1 MLLLVGSVA
10 ERKANM
16 KKAGG
21 VKSRVKKG
29 EIKTV
34 QEDEEDEVD
43 YVNIDSRENED
54 TEYSRDIRSKYSKT
68 KEEEAVVESLTPR
81 QSKTLSEASKYV

>member
-16 KKAGG
+16 KKA

-29 EIKTV
+29 ENKTV
-34 QEDEEDEVD
+34 QGDEEDEI
-43 YVNIDSRENED
+43 YVKIDSSEGED
-54 TEYSRDIRSKYSKT
+54 EDYSINIRWKYSKT

-81 QSKTLSEASKYV
+81 QLKTLSEASKYV